1 VKLRLASILEN
12 VGDYSLVNNPKTS
25 SVKGR
30 PAGAPNNSVR
40 RDPSGYEYVER
51 EYKKVEF
58 EKKCETLCVNL
69 ERYMQ
74 SHTYMDIMRRAQI
87 EGITLTGFTQSM
99 CSMMKKGKSCVKN
112 PETVEWLINFLNS

>member
-1 VKLRLASILEN
+1 MKLRLASILEN

-40 RDPSGYEYVER
+40 GDPSAYEYVER

-58 EKKCETLCVNL
+58 EKK
-69 ERYMQ
+69 M
-74 SHTYMDIMRRAQI
+74 
-87 EGITLTGFTQSM
+87 
-99 CSMMKKGKSCVKN
+99 
-112 PETVEWLINFLNS
+112 